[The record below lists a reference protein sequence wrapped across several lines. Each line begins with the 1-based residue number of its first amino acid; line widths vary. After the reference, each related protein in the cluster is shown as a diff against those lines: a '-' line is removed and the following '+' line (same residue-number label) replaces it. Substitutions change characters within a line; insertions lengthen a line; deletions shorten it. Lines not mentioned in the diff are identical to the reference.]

1 MSIKEVSPP
10 AALAV
15 SLATAKDQLRIEQD
29 DTAFDALLTL
39 WIEGITASE
48 AEHITGRQFVNRPMR
63 VVLDKFP
70 GAIRLAA
77 PTYSVES
84 VKYVDSDGAEQTL
97 DPADYYADM
106 ITEPGYIMPAS
117 GKAWP
122 ATANQVNSVTVDF
135 TAGYGPDDSTV
146 PKAAQLFIVA
156 RLKEQWDPAT
166 KEFKET
172 VTSSFIKGLLNQLK
186 EYA

>member
-1 MSIKEVSPP
+1 MSMIQVSPP

-48 AEHITGRQFVNRPMR
+48 AEHVTGRAFVNRPMR
-63 VVLDKFP
+63 VALDSFP
-70 GAIRLAA
+70 DAIRLAA
-77 PTYSVES
+77 PAYSVES
-84 VKYVDSDGAEQTL
+84 VKYLDPDGVEKTL
-97 DPADYYADM
+97 DPADYYADKV
-106 ITEPGYIMPAS
+106 TEPGYIVPAS

-122 ATANQVNSVTVDF
+122 ATAVQVNTVTVDF
-135 TAGYGPDDSTV
+135 TAGYGPDGSTV
-146 PKAAQLFIVA
+146 PKAAQLYILA
-156 RLKEQWDPAT
+156 RLSEQWDPAT

-172 VTSSFIKGLLNQLK
+172 VTSSFVKGLLDQLK
-186 EYA
+186 VYA